1 MVSSLPT
8 FPAHAFLTSLLHR
21 TRHIAHAH
29 IVTGNERHGVFRVP
43 GDADEV
49 SRTIERLNCGEFV
62 LTTTDPFVV
71 ASVLIAWLAEL
82 PEPLIPFAH

>member
-1 MVSSLPT
+1 
-8 FPAHAFLTSLLHR
+8 
-21 TRHIAHAH
+21 
-29 IVTGNERHGVFRVP
+29 VP

-49 SRTIERLNCGEFV
+49 SRTKERLNRGEFV

-71 ASVLIAWLAEL
+71 ASVLLAWLAEL